1 MQTTSQD
8 VARVKAHGHHKVAAA
23 IFVGSLILGA
33 ALVLAAELTKPARY
47 EIRPGSDPS
56 SYVLFD
62 SETGRAT
69 MAKVDSKSP
78 TDALETK

>member
-1 MQTTSQD
+1 MQPTSND
-8 VARVKAHGHHKVAAA
+8 TLRVKTHGHHKVAAA
-23 IFVGSLILGA
+23 IFVGSLVLGS
-33 ALVLAAELTKPARY
+33 ALVLAAELTKPPRY
-47 EIRPGSDPS
+47 EFRTGSDPN

-62 SETGRAT
+62 ADTGRAT

>member
-1 MQTTSQD
+1 MQTSSND
-8 VARVKAHGHHKVAAA
+8 ASRVRVHGHHKVAAA
-23 IFVGSLILGA
+23 IFVGSLILGS
-33 ALVLAAELTKPARY
+33 ALVLAAELTKPVRY

-56 SYVLFD
+56 NYVLFD

-78 TDALETK
+78 TEPLETK

>member
-1 MQTTSQD
+1 MQSTTSD
-8 VARVKAHGHHKVAAA
+8 TMGVRPHGHHKVAAA
-23 IFVGSLILGA
+23 VFVGSLILGA
-33 ALVLAAELTKPARY
+33 ALVLAAELTKPLRY
-47 EIRPGSDPS
+47 EFRPGADPS